1 MDNSTPE
8 GPSGAP
14 DQPKQKSG
22 LSPLAYE
29 RLDGRTYE
37 PYIPVNSIMAEFT
50 ISACVLGGIFGV
62 IFGAANAYLGLKV
75 GLTISTSVPIAVI
88 TVAVYKAI
96 EKLIRKKATILEANI
111 AKTAGSASS
120 SLASGIIF
128 TIPALYLWGQGAQL
142 LQVTALALCGGT
154 LGVLFMI
161 PLRRYLIVEE
171 HGNLPYP
178 EGTAGAEVLVA
189 AEEGGSAAKQV
200 FYGMGFAALFKLGMA
215 AFKLWKDEIEIKV
228 PLLKKG
234 VIGVDLTPA
243 LLGVG
248 YILGYRVAAIMVAGG
263 LLAWL
268 GIIPLIAFLGESIS
282 IPVFPE
288 TAKTI
293 AEMDAHELWNGYIR
307 YVGAGAVASAGII
320 TLIRSIPTMVRSFRI
335 ALKQLK
341 AGARRVADHLP
352 RTDRDLSL
360 LWVVL
365 GALVVVIIL
374 GLTPD
379 VFGGELPL
387 AGKWLAAVL
396 VAVFAFFFVT
406 VSSRIVGLVGV
417 TSNPTSGMI
426 IATLIGTS
434 SIFLV
439 LGWTGIEGKIAAL
452 TIGTVVGIA
461 ASVAGDTSQD
471 LKSGYLLGATPWRQ
485 QVAEIL
491 GVAATAGVIAW
502 TVMVLAQ
509 TYGFEY
515 SAATPTPLAAP
526 QANMMKLVIDG
537 VLDQSIPWG
546 LVLFGVVITIF
557 CEVVKIPSLPFAVGV
572 YLPLSAMSPVYIGGV
587 IRNVIEKRCHGDEE
601 KIQERRERGILFGSG
616 MVGGDGIIG
625 VAIAAYALY
634 TKKKPG
640 GFGSA
645 WAGGDVGQTLLALA
659 PYVLLILLLI
669 RATRLSKKA

>member
-1 MDNSTPE
+1 MDN
-8 GPSGAP
+8 P
-14 DQPKQKSG
+14 DRRQRKSG

-29 RLDGRTYE
+29 RVPKGQKYE

-50 ISACVLGGIFGV
+50 ISACVLGGLFGI

-161 PLRRYLIVEE
+161 PLRRFLIVEE

-215 AFKLWKDEIEIKV
+215 AFKLWKDEIEFKI

-293 AEMDAHELWNGYIR
+293 SQMDAHELWNGYIR

-320 TLIRSIPTMVRSFRI
+320 TLIRSIPTMIRSFRI

-341 AGARRVADHLP
+341 AGAQ
-352 RTDRDLSL
+352 
-360 LWVVL
+360 
-365 GALVVVIIL
+365 
-374 GLTPD
+374 
-379 VFGGELPL
+379 
-387 AGKWLAAVL
+387 K
-396 VAVFAFFFVT
+396 
-406 VSSRIVGLVGV
+406 VSETCRAPTATSRC
-417 TSNPTSGMI
+417 SGW
-426 IATLIGTS
+426 
-434 SIFLV
+434 F
-439 LGWTGIEGKIAAL
+439 
-452 TIGTVVGIA
+452 
-461 ASVAGDTSQD
+461 
-471 LKSGYLLGATPWRQ
+471 
-485 QVAEIL
+485 
-491 GVAATAGVIAW
+491 
-502 TVMVLAQ
+502 
-509 TYGFEY
+509 
-515 SAATPTPLAAP
+515 
-526 QANMMKLVIDG
+526 
-537 VLDQSIPWG
+537 
-546 LVLFGVVITIF
+546 
-557 CEVVKIPSLPFAVGV
+557 
-572 YLPLSAMSPVYIGGV
+572 
-587 IRNVIEKRCHGDEE
+587 
-601 KIQERRERGILFGSG
+601 
-616 MVGGDGIIG
+616 
-625 VAIAAYALY
+625 
-634 TKKKPG
+634 
-640 GFGSA
+640 
-645 WAGGDVGQTLLALA
+645 WA
-659 PYVLLILLLI
+659 
-669 RATRLSKKA
+669 RWWW

>member
-1 MDNSTPE
+1 MDN
-8 GPSGAP
+8 P
-14 DQPKQKSG
+14 DRKQRKSG

-29 RLDGRTYE
+29 KLEGRTYE

-50 ISACVLGGIFGV
+50 ISACVLGGIFGIV
-62 IFGAANAYLGLKV
+62 FGAANAYLGLKV

-120 SLASGIIF
+120 SLASGVIF
-128 TIPALYLWGQGAQL
+128 TIPALYLWGVGAEW

-161 PLRRYLIVEE
+161 PLRRFLIVEE
-171 HGNLPYP
+171 HGVLPYP

-200 FYGMGFAALFKLGMA
+200 FYGLGFAALFKLGMA
-215 AFKLWKDEIEIKV
+215 AFKLWRDEIELKV

-248 YILGYRVAAIMVAGG
+248 YILGYRIAAIMVAGG

-268 GIIPLIAFLGESIS
+268 GIIPLIAFLGESLS
-282 IPVFPE
+282 VPLYPE
-288 TAKTI
+288 TVKTI
-293 AEMDAHELWNGYIR
+293 AEMNPHELWTSYIR

-320 TLIRSIPTMVRSFRI
+320 TLIRSIPTMVKSFRI
-335 ALKQLK
+335 GVRQIR
-341 AGARRVADHLP
+341 AGLARTADVLP

-360 LWVVL
+360 LWVAL
-365 GALVVVIIL
+365 GVMLIVIVL

-379 VFGGELPL
+379 VFGGRLPP
-387 AGKWLAAVL
+387 AGKWLAAVM

-434 SIFLV
+434 SIFLAI
-439 LGWTGIEGKIAAL
+439 GWTGLEGKIAAV

-471 LKSGYLLGATPWRQ
+471 LKSGYLLGATPYKQ
-485 QVAEIL
+485 QVAEVI
-491 GVAATAGVIAW
+491 GVLATAGVIAW

-509 TYGFEY
+509 SYGFEY
-515 SAATPTPLAAP
+515 TEATPTPLAAP

-537 VLDQSIPWG
+537 VLGQSIPWG
-546 LVLFGVVITIF
+546 LVLFGVVITLF

-587 IRNVIEKRCHGDEE
+587 IRAAIEKRCKGDE
-601 KIQERRERGILFGSG
+601 KTLQERRERGILFGSG

-634 TKKKPG
+634 TKKKPTG
-640 GFGSA
+640 IGSA
-645 WAGGDVGQTLLALA
+645 WAGGDLGQTLLALV
-659 PYVLLILLLI
+659 PYALLTFLLI
-669 RATRLSKKA
+669 RATRLKKKA

>member
-1 MDNSTPE
+1 MAN
-8 GPSGAP
+8 P
-14 DQPKQKSG
+14 DGQQQQSG

-29 RLDGRTYE
+29 KLEGRTYE

-50 ISACVLGGIFGV
+50 ISACVLGGIFGIV
-62 IFGAANAYLGLKV
+62 FGAANAYLGLKV

-88 TVAVYKAI
+88 TVAVYKVI
-96 EKLIRKKATILEANI
+96 EKFIRKRATILEANI

-128 TIPALYLWGQGAQL
+128 TIPALYLWGQGAEL
-142 LQVTALALCGGT
+142 LQVTSLALCGGT

-161 PLRRYLIVEE
+161 PLRRFLIVEE

-200 FYGMGFAALFKLGMA
+200 FFGMGFAALFKFLMA
-215 AFKLWKDEIEIKV
+215 ALKLWKDEIELKV

-234 VIGVDLTPA
+234 VVGIDLTPA

-248 YILGYRVAAIMVAGG
+248 YILGYRVSSLMVAGG

-268 GIIPLIAFLGESIS
+268 GIIPLFAFLGESMTT
-282 IPVFPE
+282 PVFPE
-288 TAKTI
+288 TLKTI
-293 AEMDAHELWNGYIR
+293 PQMSAHEIWDSYIR

-335 ALKQLK
+335 AMKQLR
-341 AGARRVADHLP
+341 AGARKMSEHLP

-365 GALVVVIIL
+365 GAVITVIIL
-374 GLTPD
+374 GLTPN

-387 AGKWLAAVL
+387 AGKWLAAAL

-426 IATLIGTS
+426 IATLLGTS

-439 LGWTGIEGKIAAL
+439 IGWTGIEGKIAAL

-485 QVAEIL
+485 QVAEVL

-515 SAATPTPLAAP
+515 SEATPTPLAAP

-557 CEVVKIPSLPFAVGV
+557 CEVVRVPSLPFAVGV
-572 YLPLSAMSPVYIGGV
+572 YLPLSAMSPVFIGGV
-587 IRNVIEKRCHGDEE
+587 VRKIIEKRCGGNEE

-616 MVGGDGIIG
+616 LVGGDGIVG
-625 VAIAAYALY
+625 VGIAAYTLY
-634 TKKKPG
+634 LNAG
-640 GFGSA
+640 ESSENVRRIEGFGSA
-645 WAGGDVGQTLLALA
+645 WAGGDVGQTILALV
-659 PYVLLILLLI
+659 PYLLLGYLLV
-669 RATRLSKKA
+669 RATKLKKT